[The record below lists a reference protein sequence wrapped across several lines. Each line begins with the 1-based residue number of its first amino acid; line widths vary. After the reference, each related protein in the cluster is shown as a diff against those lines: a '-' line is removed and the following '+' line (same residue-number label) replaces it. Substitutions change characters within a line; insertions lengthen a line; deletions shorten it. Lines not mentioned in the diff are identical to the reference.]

1 MNISLFNE
9 ESQPILKQENLN
21 GRVNI
26 VDIPQ
31 HIQFEMQEKIAVKN
45 KASEYRDP
53 LSGIFEETTLSKVY
67 FSSANIQII
76 QNGLRAGVYNMS
88 DKKYVVAPQNID
100 TLKIIMRSIF
110 LQHAQQTEDG
120 IKEEVTRL
128 NSMVLEYA
136 IPNVYNEVEG
146 YIKYCRDQSTL
157 VTPMDL
163 PQKTDREYKQLEM
176 KHYV

>member
-9 ESQPILKQENLN
+9 EPQTILKQENLN

>member
-9 ESQPILKQENLN
+9 EPQPILKQENLN

-26 VDIPQ
+26 IDIPQ

-53 LSGIFEETTLSKVY
+53 LTGIFEETTLSKVY

-76 QNGLRAGVYNMS
+76 QNGLRAGVYNLS
-88 DKKYVVAPQNID
+88 DKKYVIAPQNID

-110 LQHAQQTEDG
+110 LQHAQQTEDR

-128 NSMVLEYA
+128 NTLVLEYA